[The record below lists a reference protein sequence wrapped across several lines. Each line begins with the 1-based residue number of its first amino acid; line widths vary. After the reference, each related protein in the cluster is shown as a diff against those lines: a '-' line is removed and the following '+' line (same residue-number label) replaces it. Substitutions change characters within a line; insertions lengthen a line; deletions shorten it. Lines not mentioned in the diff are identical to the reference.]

1 MYTNKLLNEAL
12 MSRNDFLMGL
22 RNSAKESLVD
32 SNFDEKEITDPT
44 EEEIIHHAKYEMN
57 FEFDDDSD
65 DRYLIFL
72 LEQLKDKGIISL
84 QDKASRKERNKK
96 LLEIEKNFYKEFDI
110 DLKRI
115 SSMLDGILKY
125 YNSSYE
131 NTTLTICIDNA
142 IYYLDNLFDYAK
154 PSEKEAIQSG
164 NVNFR
169 QIININF
176 SHKKNVEIYETAL
189 ENSEVDNEKTI
200 KVIWKEGKR
209 RIYFVSYFAD
219 FMEVISQEAEGIDL
233 RWCTQYEPS
242 FNGYVEHKIL
252 MIYVDRGFTKDVGP
266 EAANHAEHFRIVSLK
281 ADRSTRKIN
290 IGASCDTR
298 NSHMLN
304 DKFCLSEPE
313 IDEVNNILAN
323 MNVNQGPPGVNEVV
337 LKETFENA
345 VLNQDYEYF
354 AKIITSYVNSK
365 PESNKLDVLKICIEK
380 LCDDIDTIRSKL
392 GGVAKETKYIRILG
406 KASTQVIANI
416 ARVNQNADFRSF
428 YNKKSIS
435 TVNFYIKEVYRVITD
450 QILFYS
456 KKKRTYFAYSYFAIA
471 NDLFPVEDKNFDLVL
486 KNALSTNSYFCYKTI
501 VDKIKNKNLTE
512 IQQELILD
520 NKFFPTYIAY
530 ESTAIFS
537 VEDKF
542 NLNSFLINKKDR
554 VYETFNKIKQN
565 EIEIEQISG
574 LNVMI
579 NYIEDAQQ
587 FNEKLV
593 NEVLIDNI
601 FKRKLE
607 REDPE
612 NIINVLGD
620 VGFTKEEL
628 LVLYN
633 YKENLF
639 EAIPLFLKNNII
651 YDKLLF
657 EISENEKLV
666 SQIKAFEFFNRDV
679 DRVKRNIFVFLNF
692 KSDLIKEEDIEDFVD
707 FIFQNKLYLDR
718 LFLYRF
724 FIADGNAEEGSVF
737 HRVQDSFEERIK
749 YFSIQSLVNLLE
761 ELNDFSIQEGIKD
774 QQTFHY
780 YIIDFYNLNSNY
792 EKKYKINLDIYNTF
806 SEKLK
811 NSYYGTRLLES
822 NVENIDYVL
831 QDYKYVIRKLVVVF
845 NSLRYRIKNI
855 QNVRGFSNQE
865 DFISIVGQ
873 SKDYLNKLY
882 EALKLACGNEKYKDS
897 LEIIFEAALENRR
910 AFIRGST
917 AVTIRVLSIILKCL
931 NEVNHKLEIQLLYS
945 AINNQFKEY
954 FIDGKNVDS
963 YYSGLLR
970 SELYNNMLKNNTS
983 ISESDKS
990 ELELFKQELLQGK
1003 YSGSEE
1009 ILQTYYELKDEEYF
1023 LKENSILKDYI
1034 KLILS

>member
-44 EEEIIHHAKYEMN
+44 EEEIIHHAKHEMN

-72 LEQLKDKGIISL
+72 LKQLKDKDIISL
-84 QDKASRKERNKK
+84 QDKSSRKERNKK
-96 LLEIEKNFYKEFDI
+96 LLEIEKSFYKEFNI

-115 SSMLDGILKY
+115 SAMLDGILKY
-125 YNSSYE
+125 YNRSYE

-164 NVNFR
+164 NVDFR
-169 QIININF
+169 EIININF
-176 SHKKNVEIYETAL
+176 SHRKNVEIYETAI
-189 ENSEVDNEKTI
+189 ENSKVDNEKTI
-200 KVIWKEGKR
+200 KVIWKKGKR

-219 FMEVISQEAEGIDL
+219 FMKVLDQEAEGIDL

-242 FNGYVEHKIL
+242 FNGHAEHKIL
-252 MIYVDRGFTKDVGP
+252 MIYVDRGFTK
-266 EAANHAEHFRIVSLK
+266 ETEEHAANYGQHFRIVSLK
-281 ADRSTRKIN
+281 ADRETKKIN

-298 NSHMLN
+298 NNHMLN
-304 DKFCLSEPE
+304 DKFCLSSSE
-313 IDEVNNILAN
+313 IVEVNNILAN
-323 MNVNQGPPGVNEVV
+323 MNVNQGAPGINEVV
-337 LKETFENA
+337 LQETFENA
-345 VLNQDYEYF
+345 VVNQDYEYF
-354 AKIITSYVNSK
+354 SKIITAYVNSK
-365 PESNKLDVLKICIEK
+365 PNSNKLDVLKTCIEK
-380 LCDDIDTIRSKL
+380 LCDCIDTIRSKR
-392 GGVAKETKYIRILG
+392 GGLIKETKYIRILG
-406 KASTQVIANI
+406 KSVTQAIVNV
-416 ARVNQNADFRSF
+416 ARVNQNADFR
-428 YNKKSIS
+428 
-435 TVNFYIKEVYRVITD
+435 NFYTRTSNSYFNEVYRIITD
-450 QILFYS
+450 QIIFYS

-471 NDLFPVEDKNFDLVL
+471 NDLFPVEDENFDLVL
-486 KNALSTNSYFCYKTI
+486 KNALSTNYYFCYKTI
-501 VDKIKNKNLTE
+501 VDKIKNKNLSE
-512 IQQELILD
+512 SQQELILD
-520 NKFFPTYIAY
+520 NKFFPAYIAY

-537 VEDKF
+537 LEDKF
-542 NLNSFLINKKDR
+542 NLNCFLINKKDR

-574 LNVMI
+574 LSVMI
-579 NYIEDAQQ
+579 NYVEDSQE
-587 FNEKLV
+587 FNKKLV

-601 FKRKLE
+601 FNRRLE
-607 REDPE
+607 RDDPE
-612 NIINVLGD
+612 NIINSLGD

-633 YKENLF
+633 YRENLF
-639 EAIPLFLKNNII
+639 EAIPLFLKENII
-651 YDKLLF
+651 YDKL
-657 EISENEKLV
+657 ISEITGNRKLA
-666 SQIKAFEFFNRDV
+666 SQIKAYSFFNRDIAS
-679 DRVKRNIFVFLNF
+679 VKRNIFVFLNF

-724 FIADGNAEEGSVF
+724 FIADGDAEIGAVF
-737 HRVQDSFEERIK
+737 HRVKDSFKQRIK
-749 YFSIQSLVNLLE
+749 DISIQTFVNLLE
-761 ELNDFSIQEGIKD
+761 ELNELSIQEGITD
-774 QQTFHY
+774 QKTFY
-780 YIIDFYNLNSNY
+780 YYVSDFYSLNSDNG
-792 EKKYKINLDIYNTF
+792 KKYKIDLDIYNTF

-822 NVENIDYVL
+822 NIENLDYVF
-831 QDYKYVIRKLVVVF
+831 QDYKYVIRKLVVIF
-845 NSLRYRIKNI
+845 NSLRYRIKN
-855 QNVRGFSNQE
+855 VKRVSGFSNQE
-865 DFISIVGQ
+865 DFISIIGQ

-882 EALKLACGNEKYKDS
+882 EVLKLAASNEKYKDF

-931 NEVNHKLEIQLLYS
+931 NEVNHKLEIQLLYN

-954 FIDGKNVDS
+954 FIDGKNIDS
-963 YYSGLLR
+963 YYSSLLR
-970 SELYNNMLKNNTS
+970 IELYNNMLKNNTT
-983 ISESDKS
+983 ISQSDKS
-990 ELELFKQELLQGK
+990 KLELFKQELLQEK
-1003 YSGSEE
+1003 YSGFEE

-1023 LKENSILKDYI
+1023 LKENVLLKDYI
-1034 KLILS
+1034 RIILS

>member
-1 MYTNKLLNEAL
+1 MYTNKLLDEAL

-22 RNSAKESLVD
+22 RKNAKESLID
-32 SNFDEKEITDPT
+32 SNFDEEEITDPT

-84 QDKASRKERNKK
+84 QDKSSRKERNKK
-96 LLEIEKNFYKEFDI
+96 LLEIEKSFYKEFNI

-115 SSMLDGILKY
+115 SAMLDGILKY
-125 YNSSYE
+125 YNNSYE

-154 PSEKEAIQSG
+154 PSEKEAIQNG
-164 NVNFR
+164 NVDFKE
-169 QIININF
+169 IININF
-176 SHKKNVEIYETAL
+176 SHRKNVEIYETAI
-189 ENSEVDNEKTI
+189 ENTEVDNEKTI
-200 KVIWKEGKR
+200 KVIWKKGKR

-219 FMEVISQEAEGIDL
+219 FMKVLDQEAEGIDL

-242 FNGYVEHKIL
+242 FNSHAEHKIL
-252 MIYVDRGFTKDVGP
+252 MIYVDRGFTKDT
-266 EAANHAEHFRIVSLK
+266 EEYTANYGQHFRIVSLK
-281 ADRSTRKIN
+281 ADRSTKKIN

-298 NSHMLN
+298 NNHMLN
-304 DKFCLSEPE
+304 DKFCLSKSE
-313 IDEVNNILAN
+313 IGEVNNILAN
-323 MNVNQGPPGVNEVV
+323 MNVNQGSPGINEVV
-337 LKETFENA
+337 LQETFENA
-345 VLNQDYEYF
+345 VVNQDYEYF
-354 AKIITSYVNSK
+354 SKIITAYVNGK
-365 PESNKLDVLKICIEK
+365 PDSNKINALKNCIEK
-380 LCDDIDTIRSKL
+380 LCQWIEISKRVTKIR
-392 GGVAKETKYIRILG
+392 ETKYFRVLG
-406 KASTQVIANI
+406 KAATQTIINI

-428 YNKKSIS
+428 YTKIYDSYVEEI
-435 TVNFYIKEVYRVITD
+435 FRIITD

-471 NDLFPVEDKNFDLVL
+471 NDLFTPEDKNFDLVL
-486 KNALSTNSYFCYKTI
+486 KNALSTNYYFCYKII

-512 IQQELILD
+512 SQQELILD

-537 VEDKF
+537 VKDKF
-542 NLNSFLINKKDR
+542 NLNNFLINKKDR

-579 NYIEDAQQ
+579 NYIEDSQQ
-587 FNEKLV
+587 FNKKLV

-601 FKRKLE
+601 FNKKLE

-628 LVLYN
+628 LILYN
-633 YKENLF
+633 YRENLF
-639 EAIPLFLKNNII
+639 EAIPLFLKENTI
-651 YDKLLF
+651 YDKLLS

-724 FIADGNAEEGSVF
+724 FIADGDAEAGSVF
-737 HRVQDSFEERIK
+737 HRVQDAFEERIK
-749 YFSIQSLVNLLE
+749 SISIQNIVTIFE
-761 ELNDFSIQEGIKD
+761 ELNELSIQEGISDK
-774 QQTFHY
+774 QTFYY
-780 YIIDFYNLNSNY
+780 YISDFYGLNSDNG
-792 EKKYKINLDIYNTF
+792 KKYKIDLDIYNTF
-806 SEKLK
+806 SDKLK

-822 NVENIDYVL
+822 NVENLDYVF
-831 QDYKYVIRKLVVVF
+831 QDYKYVIRKLIVIF
-845 NSLRYRIKNI
+845 NSLRYRIKNVE
-855 QNVRGFSNQE
+855 NVKGFSNQE

-873 SKDYLNKLY
+873 SRNYLNKLY
-882 EALKLACGNEKYKDS
+882 EVLKLATSNEKYKDS

-954 FIDGKNVDS
+954 FIDGKNIDS
-963 YYSGLLR
+963 YYSNLLR
-970 SELYNNMLKNNTS
+970 SELYNNMLKNNAA
-983 ISESDKS
+983 ISHSDKS

-1009 ILQTYYELKDEEYF
+1009 ILQTYYELKGEEYF